1 MIEFWTGF
9 LFCWFSF
16 AIIFFVLD
24 VFDMDTSI
32 LSYIIMLPT
41 LIIIVPIYFVI
52 QIIKIQ
58 WHNVIH
64 PISQIRWNEIIQT
77 YNYIKYIHIKN
88 FYILYD
94 KKAINIIHRLLF
106 CRIKKKGN

>member
-9 LFCWFSF
+9 LFCWFTF

-24 VFDMDTSI
+24 VFDVNTST
-32 LSYIIMLPT
+32 LQCIIMIPI
-41 LIIIVPIYFVI
+41 LIIATPIYFVI

-64 PISQIRWNEIIQT
+64 PISQNRWNEIIQT
-77 YNYIKYIHIKN
+77 YTDIKYIHIKN
-88 FYILYD
+88 FYVLYD
-94 KKAINIIHRLLF
+94 TKAINIIHKLLF
-106 CRIKKKGN
+106 CRIKNEGD

>member
-9 LFCWFSF
+9 LFCWFTF

-24 VFDMDTSI
+24 VFDIDTSV
-32 LSYIIMLPT
+32 LSYIIMLPI
-41 LIIIVPIYFVI
+41 LIIIVPIYFLI

-64 PISQIRWNEIIQT
+64 PISQNRWNEIIQT
-77 YNYIKYIHIKN
+77 YTDIKYIHIKN
-88 FYILYD
+88 FYVLYNT
-94 KKAINIIHRLLF
+94 KAINIIHKLLF
-106 CRIKKKGN
+106 GRIQNEGD